1 MKASLHKE
9 TGEKMNV
16 YEVGYLLSPS
26 IPEEKVAAEA
36 GVVRAL
42 VEKHG
47 GVVISE
53 EFPVFIDLMYTMY
66 KSLETSKEASDQAH
80 FGSIKFDM
88 PTANIAALEQA
99 LTASK
104 NLVRFLVVK
113 TLRENT
119 MYSEK
124 IAAAAAKKAEE
135 EAAASGEAAPAPAD
149 MDKSIDA
156 LVIS

>member
-26 IPEEKVAAEA
+26 IPEEKVAAEVGA
-36 GVVRAL
+36 LRAA
-42 VEKHG
+42 VEKNG

-53 EFPVFIDLMYTMY
+53 QAPVFIDLMYTMY

-104 NLVRFLVVK
+104 SLVRFLVVK

-119 MYSEK
+119 MYTERV
-124 IAAAAAKKAEE
+124 APVKKDELADSD
-135 EAAASGEAAPAPAD
+135 APASAPAD

>member
-16 YEVGYLLSPS
+16 YEVGYLLSTS
-26 IPEEKVAAEA
+26 ITEEKVDAEVEALRA
-36 GVVRAL
+36 GV
-42 VEKHG
+42 EKNG

-53 EFPVFIDLMYTMY
+53 QAPVFIDLMYTMY

-104 NLVRFLVVK
+104 SLVRFLVVK

-119 MYSEK
+119 MYTERV
-124 IAAAAAKKAEE
+124 APAKKDELADSD
-135 EAAASGEAAPAPAD
+135 APASAPAD